1 MKALLIEFDM
11 ESGRR
16 AGNISPKDK
25 GLKCYGWQDL
35 DSRPAKEIRVIEDD
49 RNTEQYEKMK
59 GVTVLHTDEEIER
72 AIEATVP
79 IKYGIQDEL
88 LFKISVEEKKIK
100 LSSLAGKTREDIAKE
115 LYKKGV
121 LGISEGKPLKLK
133 EVYSSK

>member
-1 MKALLIEFDM
+1 MKALLIEFDV
-11 ESGRR
+11 ETGRR

-59 GVTVLHTDEEIER
+59 GVIVLHTDEEIER
-72 AIEATVP
+72 VIEATVP

-88 LFKISVEEKKIK
+88 LFKLSIEEKKIK

-115 LYKKGV
+115 LYKKRV